1 MTHRRSKALA
11 CALAAATLLCG
22 IALGSLPVE
31 SFAQEEGVGSTTGGA
46 SSGPGSESATP
57 PVAPSPEKRAIQPAF
72 DPIAARIQYLH
83 DRLRITP
90 AQEPLWAKVAEAMR
104 ENAKAVAPLI
114 QQRLQS
120 AQHGNAMDALT
131 SYEKLGEAQLDEL
144 KKFIA
149 AFEALYNGLS
159 PAQKKIADSLF
170 RLGPLS
176 MIGGIPEPAEAL
188 LAPPPY
194 APTGP
199 AYPAYAMFPPSY
211 PAYRSYPYYP
221 GYPYYPAFTYY
232 SYYPWLWRPPI
243 VFGARA
249 FVFHEPYRFHAFHGA
264 VRHR

>member
-11 CALAAATLLCG
+11 CAAATLLCG
-22 IALGSLPVE
+22 IAFGGLRVE

-46 SSGPGSESATP
+46 PSGPGSESAMP
-57 PVAPSPEKRAIQPAF
+57 PAAPSPERRAIQPAF
-72 DPIAARIQYLH
+72 DPIAARVQYLH

-104 ENAKAVAPLI
+104 ENGKAVAPLI

-120 AQHGNAMDALT
+120 AQHGNAMDALS

-149 AFEALYNGLS
+149 AFEALYSGLS

-170 RLGPLS
+170 RIGPLS
-176 MIGGIPEPAEAL
+176 MIGGIPEPAEAI

-194 APTGP
+194 TQRVP
-199 AYPAYAMFPPSY
+199 AYSADAMLPPFY
-211 PAYRSYPYYP
+211 PTYRSYPYYP
-221 GYPYYPAFTYY
+221 AYPYYPGFSYY
-232 SYYPWLWRPPI
+232 SYYPWPWRPPI
-243 VFGARA
+243 VFGAPA
-249 FVFHEPYRFHAFHGA
+249 FFLHEPHRFHAFHGA